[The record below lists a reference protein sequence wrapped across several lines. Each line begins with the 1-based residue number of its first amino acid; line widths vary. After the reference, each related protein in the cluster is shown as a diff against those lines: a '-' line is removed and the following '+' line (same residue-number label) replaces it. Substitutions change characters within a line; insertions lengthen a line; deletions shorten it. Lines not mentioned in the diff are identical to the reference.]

1 MTDNDLSESPTPP
14 QPCEYLNRAEL
25 LALTGKEQ
33 PAAQCRALRA
43 MGMPF
48 LQRGSVPIVSRVLVQ
63 HKMLGEPV
71 RQRQGFDLSA
81 VR

>member
-1 MTDNDLSESPTPP
+1 MTDSAPSAPP
-14 QPCEYLNRAEL
+14 APVPPCEYLNAAEL

-43 MGMPF
+43 MGIPF

-63 HKMLGEPV
+63 RKMLGEPV
-71 RQRQGFDLSA
+71 RQPQGFDFAA

>member
-1 MTDNDLSESPTPP
+1 MTGTHLGD
-14 QPCEYLNRAEL
+14 QPAPLPVCEYLNHAEL
-25 LALTGKEQ
+25 LALTGKEL

-63 HKMLGEPV
+63 RKMLGEPV
-71 RQRQGFDLSA
+71 QQPQGFDFA
-81 VR
+81 TVR